1 MSAHNDVIKQL
12 REAII
17 CNFDLAAISTVEAK
31 NTINEAKTL
40 IDHVELLR
48 DQQGQ
53 LEGWKY
59 FLHLFTVEVQRSEV
73 PFLSLQKLINQLFWM
88 ISQFMPTYPATP
100 SAERKC
106 RPASFNPTSLCS

>member
-59 FLHLFTVEVQRSEV
+59 FLHLRNNNFPNRIL
-73 PFLSLQKLINQLFWM
+73 FLHLLIMTFCVLSCYYYLT
-88 ISQFMPTYPATP
+88 ILIT
-100 SAERKC
+100 
-106 RPASFNPTSLCS
+106 